1 MLYHNENLNKLII
14 AEKEN
19 LNHFSCKAL
28 MFYLLSEL
36 NHDLICDY
44 NIIEIGN
51 FDLYDLSTRTV
62 YQFQDPHNPINELQQ
77 IKNDIL
83 LKNDVEVIIIHLED
97 LPDNIFQRYLK
108 LKEYIFS
115 D

>member
-1 MLYHNENLNKLII
+1 MD
-14 AEKEN
+14 
-19 LNHFSCKAL
+19 SR
-28 MFYLLSEL
+28 LLTDDCGLSTTQTL
-36 NHDLICDY
+36 
-44 NIIEIGN
+44 
-51 FDLYDLSTRTV
+51 DLYDLSSRTA